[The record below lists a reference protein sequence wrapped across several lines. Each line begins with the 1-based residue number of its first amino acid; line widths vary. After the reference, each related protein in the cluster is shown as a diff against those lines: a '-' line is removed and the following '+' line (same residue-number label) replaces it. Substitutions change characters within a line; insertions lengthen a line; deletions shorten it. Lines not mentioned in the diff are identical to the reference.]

1 MNKTAFQAAPLLHTI
16 LLLVSLP
23 LMASDL
29 QREKRWADQTVDAI
43 LVGTPEWLE
52 AGDHRFLAIWT
63 EAEGERH
70 GAVILLHGVGVH
82 PDWPDVINPLREQL
96 PEHGWSTLSL
106 QMPVLQADA
115 EISDYYTVFDEVPP
129 RIAAGVRF
137 LREQGVDHIVI
148 LGHSLGSQMAA
159 FWASQASVP
168 QLQGLIAVG
177 LSGVH
182 RDGPGDTL
190 GYLEKIHLPV
200 LDLYGEQD
208 LPAVTGTAE
217 ARAAAARKGG
227 NRAYRQVAVAGAGH
241 MFQGANEALVQEVS
255 TWLQELQNRDTQTE

>member
-1 MNKTAFQAAPLLHTI
+1 
-16 LLLVSLP
+16 
-23 LMASDL
+23 
-29 QREKRWADQTVDAI
+29 
-43 LVGTPEWLE
+43 
-52 AGDHRFLAIWT
+52 
-63 EAEGERH
+63 
-70 GAVILLHGVGVH
+70 
-82 PDWPDVINPLREQL
+82 
-96 PEHGWSTLSL
+96 
-106 QMPVLQADA
+106 MPVLQADA

-137 LREQGVDHIVI
+137 LREQGLDHIVI